1 MKYEYVSEKN
11 NGTMSY
17 PNSLGKEISH
27 LCGSVI
33 LENGVSAY
41 FSKDINDEFKK
52 VVLSIVVNTGMVS
65 NLVDDFLNGAIA
77 HSVFYGLTLL
87 PSLEKEHLHGEVVA
101 FGILVQLILE
111 GKKEEY
117 IQLLPFY
124 KKLAFPTK
132 LSEVVK
138 KEEFEEMEDKILWAI
153 LAGPDII
160 DMEFNINKENL
171 KETLF
176 AL

>member
-1 MKYEYVSEKN
+1 M
-11 NGTMSY
+11 
-17 PNSLGKEISH
+17 
-27 LCGSVI
+27 
-33 LENGVSAY
+33 
-41 FSKDINDEFKK
+41 
-52 VVLSIVVNTGMVS
+52 
-65 NLVDDFLNGAIA
+65 
-77 HSVFYGLTLL
+77 
-87 PSLEKEHLHGEVVA
+87 A
-101 FGILVQLILE
+101 FGILVQLLLE

-117 IQLLPFY
+117 KELLPFY
-124 KKLAFPTK
+124 KKMVFPTK